1 MRLLPEPP
9 QLAGY
14 SYFHP
19 MKKVLLIAMLCAPFL
34 LLSQVRVMSYNM
46 LNFPTGNLPGRVDTL
61 QKIVDYYR
69 PHLLMIQELKTAEG
83 LADISTMMNTLSY
96 GNFSH
101 SEFVPQQSDQGSP
114 YALQQALVFDQTI
127 FTLKSQSEIIT
138 DVRDFNEFE
147 LYVND
152 ANLDE
157 GADTTFLY
165 IYVTHLKSST
175 GSANQAARLAMVEDW
190 LVYMNANRDANDNV
204 ILCGDFNIYTRNED
218 AYQALL
224 SDENTIPMQDVF
236 YGYGDWPGTN
246 FAHKEI
252 LTQSTR
258 QNQIENDGAGG
269 GVDDRF
275 DFILFSP
282 SLVNVA
288 NEIHYIED
296 SYYSLGNTGACYNQ
310 SITSCS
316 ANNDV
321 PYDVLQAI
329 YFMSDHIPQ
338 VCEMQ
343 INVIIGLTE
352 LEQYGLPIQI
362 IYGHQMSA
370 RTFSSLSGKGTMQI
384 RDVQGRLVQE
394 NQIVIGAGNNEFQI
408 DTNALQVGMYVLIL
422 ETEKG
427 IRTSARFLVAR

>member
-1 MRLLPEPP
+1 MLELL

-19 MKKVLLIAMLCAPFL
+19 MKKVLLIAMLCAPFGL
-34 LLSQVRVMSYNM
+34 IGQVRMMSYNM

-69 PHLLMIQELKTAEG
+69 PHLLMIQELKTAQG
-83 LADISTMMNTLSY
+83 LTDVADMMNTLNY
-96 GNFSH
+96 GDFEH
-101 SEFVPQQSDQGSP
+101 GTFVPQQSDAGSP
-114 YALQQALVFDQTI
+114 YPLQQGLVYDQSI

-147 LYVND
+147 LYLND

-165 IYVTHLKSST
+165 VYVTHLKSST

-190 LVYMNANRDANDNV
+190 LAYMNANRDAEDNV
-204 ILCGDFNIYTRNED
+204 ILCGDFNLYTRNED
-218 AYQALL
+218 AFQALIA
-224 SDENTIPMQDVF
+224 DENVIPMQDVF
-236 YGYGDWPGTN
+236 YDYGDWPGTS
-246 FAHKEI
+246 FSHKEI

-282 SLVNVA
+282 SLVSA
-288 NEIHYIED
+288 GNEIHYIED

-310 SITSCS
+310 SITSCN

-338 VCEMQ
+338 VCEME
-343 INVIIGLTE
+343 INVTIDVAE
-352 LEQYGLPIQI
+352 LEQHGLPLQI
-362 IYGHQMSA
+362 VYGNPISA
-370 RTFSSLSGKGTMQI
+370 RMHSSFSGKGMMQV
-384 RDVQGRLVQE
+384 RDVQGRLVHE
-394 NQIVIGAGNNEFQI
+394 DQIVIGEGNNEFRI
-408 DTNALQVGMYVLIL
+408 ETSSLESGIYVLIL
-422 ETEKG
+422 ETEQGK
-427 IRTSARFLVAR
+427 RTSARFLVTR

>member
-1 MRLLPEPP
+1 
-9 QLAGY
+9 
-14 SYFHP
+14 
-19 MKKVLLIAMLCAPFL
+19 
-34 LLSQVRVMSYNM
+34 M

-61 QKIVDYYR
+61 KKIVNYYR

-83 LADISTMMNTLSY
+83 LADVSSMMNTLNY
-96 GNFSH
+96 GDFNH
-101 SEFVPQQSDQGSP
+101 SEFVPQQSDAGSP
-114 YALQQALVFDQTI
+114 YPLQQALVYDESI

-147 LYVND
+147 LYLND
-152 ANLDE
+152 SNLDE

-165 IYVTHLKSST
+165 VYVTHLKSST

-190 LVYMNANRDANDNV
+190 LTYMNATRSADDNV
-204 ILCGDFNIYTRNED
+204 ILCGDFNLYTRNED
-218 AYQALL
+218 AYQALIA
-224 SDENTIPMQDVF
+224 DENVIPMQDVF
-236 YGYGDWPGTN
+236 YDYGDWPGTS

-310 SITSCS
+310 SITSCN

-329 YFMSDHIPQ
+329 YYMSDHIPQ
-338 VCEMQ
+338 VCELEL
-343 INVIIGLTE
+343 NVTIDVVE
-352 LEQYGLPIQI
+352 LEQQEFPIQI
-362 IYGHQMSA
+362 VYNNPITA
-370 RTFSSLSGKGTMQI
+370 RMHASFSGTGFIQVRDLQGKLQ
-384 RDVQGRLVQE
+384 QE
-394 NQIVIGAGNNEFQI
+394 NIIRIDAGRNEFP
-408 DTNALQVGMYVLIL
+408 LQTIGLRSGIYLFTL
-422 ETEKG
+422 TTEQGKSS
-427 IRTSARFLVAR
+427 SARFLVTQ

>member
-1 MRLLPEPP
+1 MLELL

-19 MKKVLLIAMLCAPFL
+19 MKKVLLIAMLCAPFGL
-34 LLSQVRVMSYNM
+34 MSQVRMMSYNM

-69 PHLLMIQELKTAEG
+69 PHLLMIQELKTAQG
-83 LADISTMMNTLSY
+83 LTDVADMMNTLNY
-96 GNFSH
+96 GDFEH
-101 SEFVPQQSDQGSP
+101 GTFVPQQSDAGSP
-114 YALQQALVFDQTI
+114 YPLQQGLVYDQSI

-147 LYVND
+147 LYLND

-165 IYVTHLKSST
+165 VYVTHLKSST

-190 LVYMNANRDANDNV
+190 LAYINANRDAEDNV
-204 ILCGDFNIYTRNED
+204 ILCGDFNLYTRNED
-218 AYQALL
+218 AFQALIA
-224 SDENTIPMQDVF
+224 DENVIPMQDVF
-236 YGYGDWPGTN
+236 YDYGDWPGTS
-246 FAHKEI
+246 FSHKEI

-282 SLVNVA
+282 SLIDPA
-288 NEIHYIED
+288 NEIHYIGD

-338 VCEMQ
+338 VCEME
-343 INVIIGLTE
+343 INVTIDVAE
-352 LEQYGLPIQI
+352 LEQHGLPLQI
-362 IYGHQMSA
+362 VYGNPISA
-370 RTFSSLSGKGTMQI
+370 RMHSSFSGKGMMQV
-384 RDVQGRLVQE
+384 RDVHGRLVHE
-394 NQIVIGAGNNEFQI
+394 DQIVIGEGNNEFRI
-408 DTNALQVGMYVLIL
+408 ETSSLESGIYVLIL
-422 ETEKG
+422 ETEQGK
-427 IRTSARFLVAR
+427 RTSARFLVTR

>member
-1 MRLLPEPP
+1 
-9 QLAGY
+9 
-14 SYFHP
+14 
-19 MKKVLLIAMLCAPFL
+19 MKKVLLIAMMCAPL
-34 LLSQVRVMSYNM
+34 LLMSQVRVMSYNM
-46 LNFPTGNLPGRVDTL
+46 LNFPTGNLQGRVDTL

-69 PHLLMIQELKTAEG
+69 PHLLMIQELKNAEG
-83 LADISTMMNTLSY
+83 LADVAAMMNTLNY
-96 GNFSH
+96 GNFEH
-101 SEFVPQQSDQGSP
+101 GAFVPQQSDQGSP
-114 YALQQALVFDQTI
+114 YALQQALVYDQSI

-147 LYVND
+147 LYLND

-165 IYVTHLKSST
+165 VYVTHLKSST
-175 GSANQAARLAMVEDW
+175 GTANQAARLAMVEDW
-190 LVYMNANRDANDNV
+190 LAYMNANRDANDNV

-236 YGYGDWPGTN
+236 YDYGDWPGTN

-258 QNQIENDGAGG
+258 ANQIENDGAGG

-282 SLVNVA
+282 GLVNPA

-296 SYYSLGNTGACYNQ
+296 SYFSLGNTGACYNQ

-338 VCEMQ
+338 VCELEL
-343 INVIIGLTE
+343 NVTIAVDE
-352 LEQYGLPIQI
+352 LVQYGLPLQI
-362 IYGHQMSA
+362 VYGNQISA
-370 RTFSSLSGKGTMQI
+370 RMHTSFSGKGMMHV
-384 RDVQGRLVQE
+384 RDLQGRLVQE
-394 NQIVIGAGNNEFQI
+394 SQITIGVGNNEFQI
-408 DTNALQVGMYVLIL
+408 ETNALESGMYVLIL
-422 ETEKG
+422 ETEQG

>member
-1 MRLLPEPP
+1 VFELL

-14 SYFHP
+14 TYFHP
-19 MKKVLLIAMLCAPFL
+19 MKKVLLIAMLCSSL
-34 LLSQVRVMSYNM
+34 GLISQVRLMSYNM

-83 LADISTMMNTLSY
+83 LADVADMMNTLSY
-96 GNFSH
+96 GDFEH
-101 SEFVPQQSDQGSP
+101 STFVPQQSDAGSP
-114 YALQQALVFDQTI
+114 YPLQQALVYDQSI

-147 LYVND
+147 LYLND
-152 ANLDE
+152 ANLEE

-175 GSANQAARLAMVEDW
+175 GTANQAARLAMVEDW
-190 LVYMNANRDANDNV
+190 LAFMNANRNADDNV
-204 ILCGDFNIYTRNED
+204 ILCGDFNLYTRNED
-218 AYQALL
+218 AFQALI
-224 SDENTIPMQDVF
+224 SDENVIPMQDVF
-236 YGYGDWPGTN
+236 YDYGDWPGTN

-258 QNQIENDGAGG
+258 ANQIENDGAGG

-282 SLVNVA
+282 SLINPA
-288 NEIHYIED
+288 DEIHYVGD

-321 PYDVLQAI
+321 PFDVLQAI

-338 VCEMQ
+338 VCEIE
-343 INVIIGLTE
+343 INVTIAVAE
-352 LEQYGLPIQI
+352 LEQYGLPLQI
-362 IYGHQMSA
+362 VYGNTILA
-370 RTFSSLSGKGTMQI
+370 RMHSSFSGKGMMQV
-384 RDVQGRLVQE
+384 RDLQGRLVHE
-394 NQIVIGAGNNEFQI
+394 DQIVIGEGNNEFQI
-408 DTNALQVGMYVLIL
+408 ESSSLEFGIYVVLF
-422 ETEKG
+422 ETEQGK
-427 IRTSARFLVAR
+427 RTSARFLVTR